1 MWESTIAFNFV
12 KVYVCGTR
20 FVFYNFDFCVDVE
33 DIQHVC
39 VELFVKF
46 NTCVAFN
53 VVKLDVCMREFFV
66 ILKMCRMRIF
76 EARHG
81 FREILN
87 MCGNRFCDIKLC
99 VL

>member
-1 MWESTIAFNFV
+1 MYVEHDLFFIILTFVWMSKIFNTYVELDFV
-12 KVYVCGTR
+12 KLRT
-20 FVFYNFDFCVDVE
+20 
-33 DIQHVC
+33 C

-99 VL
+99 V